1 MKWTVKDIP
10 DQTGKVIIVTGANS
24 GIGYEAAKAL
34 AGKGAEVV
42 LACRN
47 LEKGQVA
54 LESIREQHPKASV
67 EVMKLDLSS
76 LGKIYWFAN
85 QFSIRYNRLHVLI
98 NNAGVMNLPY
108 RQTSDGFEMQFGV
121 NHLGHFCLTG
131 KLLEE
136 LILTKEARVVTV
148 SSLLHRRGKIPFDD
162 LHAEKKYSERGAYS
176 NSKLAN
182 LLFTYE
188 FQRRLT
194 ASGASTMSVA
204 CHPGYSATNLQLVG
218 PEMKKSWLRT
228 KLAIFLNNYVAQS
241 AEMGALP
248 TLYAATAP
256 DIEGGDYIGPA
267 GRYELKGYPTKVQS
281 NELSHNRKLAAKLWF
296 TSETLTGVQYR
307 L

>member
-1 MKWTVKDIP
+1 MKWTVEHIP

-34 AGKGAEVV
+34 ASKGAEVV

-47 LEKGQVA
+47 LEKGQTA
-54 LESIREQHPKASV
+54 LDSIREEVTGASV
-67 EVMKLDLSS
+67 ELMKLDLSS
-76 LGKIYWFAN
+76 LGKVYWFAN
-85 QFSIRYNRLHVLI
+85 EFSIRYKRLHVLI

-121 NHLGHFCLTG
+121 NHLGHFTLTG

-136 LILTKEARVVTV
+136 LVLTKEARVVTV

-162 LHAEKKYSERGAYS
+162 LHAEKKYSRAYA

-182 LLFTYE
+182 LLFAYE
-188 FQRRLT
+188 LQRRFT
-194 ASGASTMSVA
+194 ACGASTISVA

-218 PEMKKSWLRT
+218 PQMKNSWLRT
-228 KLAIFLNNYVAQS
+228 KLAIFLNKFVAQS
-241 AEMGALP
+241 ADMGALP

-256 DIEGGDYIGPA
+256 DIEGADYIGPD

-281 NELSHNRKLAAKLWF
+281 NKLSHNRELAAKLWYI
-296 TSETLTGVQYR
+296 SETLTGVQYQ